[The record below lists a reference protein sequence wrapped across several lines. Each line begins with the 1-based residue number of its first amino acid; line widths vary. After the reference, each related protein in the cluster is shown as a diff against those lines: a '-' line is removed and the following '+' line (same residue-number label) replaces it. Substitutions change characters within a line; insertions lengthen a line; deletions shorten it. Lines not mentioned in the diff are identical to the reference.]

1 MALKYALAGVVGLAL
16 ATGCNGGQ
24 PPAAQRAYAGNASG
38 VDVRSEAD
46 APTVEGVARNY
57 AELQLMTAKPVH
69 VDRELLTL
77 CTPLAIEDASDR
89 ARERSGPHA
98 STAIRIFMNDLAA
111 EAFCDS
117 GATYPVGAVIV
128 KEKQGSFDGPGNLP
142 HEPVETPLGVAGMI
156 KRAAGYDAQHGDWEY
171 FYFEDAS
178 KIEQGRISSCIQC
191 HRNAAATGYIFGDW
205 SDPG

>member
-1 MALKYALAGVVGLAL
+1 MALQYALAGVVGLAL
-16 ATGCNGGQ
+16 ATGCNGNQ
-24 PPAAQRAYAGNASG
+24 PPVAQRSCAANASG
-38 VDVRSEAD
+38 VDVKPETD

-69 VDRELLTL
+69 VDLELFTL
-77 CTPLAIEDASDR
+77 CMPLAIEDAADR

-117 GATYPVGAVIV
+117 AATYRVGAVIV
-128 KEKQGSFDGPGNLP
+128 KEKQAPFDGPDNLP
-142 HEPVETPLGVAGMI
+142 HVPAESPLGVAGMI
-156 KRAAGYDAQHGDWEY
+156 KRAAGYDARHGDWEY
-171 FYFEDAS
+171 FYFEDPS

-191 HRNAAATGYIFGDW
+191 HRNAAATDYIFGDW
-205 SDPG
+205 SEPG